1 MEFNKKPLN
10 TAEMV
15 QRLISRGMKIE
26 DINQTEHVLKHINY
40 NRLSPYW
47 RTFELDHSNDD
58 HTFRVG
64 TNLDYVLRIYA
75 FDGELRLLLMAE
87 IERIEISLR
96 RGWAGHLSIR
106 YGAFAHQDA
115 LLFGKNW
122 MWLKSLE
129 KLKEDYRRSD
139 EPFATHHLV
148 IVRNIV
154 AHHSR
159 IWNRRFV
166 FKFKFPKNKFLGLWD
181 LFNHGEDDDK
191 KLYNTLV
198 MLGYFSKR
206 IDSSSTFIK
215 KIVDLLDRYP
225 EIVPSAMG
233 FPANWKEMDF
243 WL

>member
-1 MEFNKKPLN
+1 M
-10 TAEMV
+10 
-15 QRLISRGMKIE
+15 
-26 DINQTEHVLKHINY
+26 
-40 NRLSPYW
+40 
-47 RTFELDHSNDD
+47 
-58 HTFRVG
+58 G

-87 IERIEISLR
+87 VERIEISLR

-139 EPFATHHLV
+139 EPFATHHLENYPDLELPPIWVCTELMTFGSLSKLIENLADPQDRQAVSKPYDLDEVVLVSFLHHLV

-215 KIVDLLDRYP
+215 KIVDLLNRYP